1 MGSYCMKKYFLLI
14 SIVLGLGISAFG
26 QVCGGGIQTFQIFVR
41 NGLQA
46 ENLRYQ
52 LYTVMPLGTDDD
64 HDATTKYLN
73 STFFPYRE
81 PVLTKFWIKDI
92 GVQADVAEKFISKHK
107 PENFRREPSEE
118 AYFKRNKYADSIK
131 DGEFEFLSRE
141 LYDRPLLLKIFA
153 DNYRPVY
160 LLGSHFGGCSKV
172 HKVILDEYK

>member
-1 MGSYCMKKYFLLI
+1 MKKHFLLI

-26 QVCGGGIQTFQIFVR
+26 QVCGGGIQTFSIFVR

-52 LYTVMPLGTDDD
+52 LYTVMPLGSKDD
-64 HDATTKYLN
+64 HEATAKYLT

-81 PVLTKFWIKDI
+81 PVLSTFWIKDVEVNPEI
-92 GVQADVAEKFISKHK
+92 AEKFIAKHK
-107 PENFRREPSEE
+107 PENFRRDPPED
-118 AYFKRNKYADSIK
+118 AYFQRNKYADSIK
-131 DGEFEFLSRE
+131 DGEFEFWSRE

-160 LLGSHFGGCSKV
+160 LLGSHFGGCSRK
-172 HKVILDEYK
+172 HRVILDEYK